1 MAVRPIVITGDPVL
15 HRPAVLVGAFD
26 DTLRQ
31 LVADMYETM
40 DAAHGVGL
48 AAPQIGVAL
57 RLFVYEMANDD
68 DAPARGVI
76 VNPMLSLS
84 KISADRPD
92 PDTESE
98 GCLSVPGESYP
109 LKRADRVTVVGFDA
123 AGEQL
128 SFEAT
133 GWFARVMQHEF
144 DHLNGLLYVDR
155 LDPKQL
161 KRARRAIRANG
172 WGKGGHTWLPGVDRD
187 PFGHDDEP
195 DAGVAHLDAA
205 GHDDRLA

>member
-1 MAVRPIVITGDPVL
+1 MAVRPIVITGEPVL
-15 HRPAVLVGAFD
+15 HRPAARVESFD
-26 DTLRQ
+26 AGLRE

-48 AAPQIGVAL
+48 AAPQIGVPL

-68 DAPARGVI
+68 DVPARGVV

-84 KISADRPD
+84 KISTDRPD

-98 GCLSVPGESYP
+98 GCLSVPGENYP
-109 LKRADRVTVVGFDA
+109 LKRADRVSIVGFDA
-123 AGEQL
+123 DGEEL
-128 SFEAT
+128 SFQAT

-155 LDPKQL
+155 LDPKQS
-161 KRARRAIRANG
+161 KRARKAIRENG
-172 WGKGGHTWLPGVDRD
+172 WGKGGHSWMPGVDRD
-187 PFGHDDEP
+187 PFGHDDEAEGE
-195 DAGVAHLDAA
+195 DARLDAA
-205 GHDDRLA
+205 GHDERLV